1 MTAYILAAIVA
12 IGSVLWFF
20 AGDDVRSHQSFSGLL
35 CGMVFAAALVISH
48 FVGW

>member
-1 MTAYILAAIVA
+1 MTAYILAAIVT

-20 AGDDVRSHQSFSGLL
+20 TGDDVRQHQSVRDLVFGL
-35 CGMVFAAALVISH
+35 VFAAAIVASH